1 MKTIKEPLNAE
12 ELKFAKLRFDEAV
25 INDIGLNAQLSI
37 YEKEL
42 ELGIPNR
49 KKSEEI
55 ENIKENIKKNKMNK
69 DFYEKQIR
77 EGKEIVVKDED
88 VVGEPEEVVE
98 AEEVTGVTE

>member
-1 MKTIKEPLNAE
+1 
-12 ELKFAKLRFDEAV
+12 
-25 INDIGLNAQLSI
+25 
-37 YEKEL
+37 
-42 ELGIPNR
+42 
-49 KKSEEI
+49 
-55 ENIKENIKKNKMNK
+55 MNK

>member
-49 KKSEEI
+49 KKS
-55 ENIKENIKKNKMNK
+55 
-69 DFYEKQIR
+69 
-77 EGKEIVVKDED
+77 
-88 VVGEPEEVVE
+88 
-98 AEEVTGVTE
+98 